1 MSKRRHRTARAKIA
15 LKAPPGNCRFVS
27 LVNDSEKDKAQLIA
41 ELQELRRA
49 KEAAEAAAEAKSGF
63 LANMS
68 HEIRTPMTTILGYA
82 ENLIDPNL
90 SEEER
95 LAGVHTIR
103 HTGEYLLGLIN
114 DILDLSKIDSGKLDV
129 ERIPCS
135 PAELA
140 NVARS
145 LMEVR
150 ATQKGLA
157 FELTCINKIPET
169 IQSDPTRIK
178 QILINLVG
186 NAIKFTKEG
195 TILFLVSFHEEDTEG
210 PFLNFIVMDSGIG
223 MTAEQLDRLFVPFT
237 QADASTARKFGG
249 TGLGLAISKRLAKLL
264 GGDIFVYSEPDWGA
278 AFRVSIPTGPIDG
291 VEMIDDLSVIP
302 GKKKESDATPKSTEI
317 HAKILL
323 AEDTVVN
330 QKLFSLVL
338 KKAGAEVTVV
348 ENGKKA
354 VETAMAA
361 QNEGDPFDVILMD
374 MQMPVLTGWE
384 ATRLLRSKGY
394 TLPIIAVTA
403 SAMPTDREK
412 CLEAGCDAYATKPIQ
427 RRELLEQIR
436 KYTQECS

>member
-1 MSKRRHRTARAKIA
+1 M
-15 LKAPPGNCRFVS
+15 
-27 LVNDSEKDKAQLIA
+27 NDSEKNKAQLIR
-41 ELQELRRA
+41 ELQDLRQA
-49 KEAAEAAAEAKSGF
+49 KRAAESASEAKSGL

-82 ENLIDPNL
+82 ENLIATNL

-95 LAGVHTIR
+95 LDGVHTIR
-103 HTGEYLLGLIN
+103 QTGEYLLGLIN
-114 DILDLSKIDSGKLDV
+114 NILDFSKIDSGKLDI

-135 PAELA
+135 PVELA

-150 ATQKGLA
+150 AKQKGLT
-157 FELTCINKIPET
+157 FELTCINKIPKT

-186 NAIKFTKEG
+186 NAIKFTKDG
-195 TILFLVSFHEEDTEG
+195 TVLFLVSFHEEEVKG
-210 PFLNFIVMDSGIG
+210 PFLNFIVMDSGVG
-223 MTAEQLDRLFVPFT
+223 MTAEELDRLFVPFT

-249 TGLGLAISKRLAKLL
+249 TGLGLAISKRLARLL
-264 GGDIFVYSEPDWGA
+264 GGDIFVCSEPNWGA

-302 GKKKESDATPKSTEI
+302 GKKKESDGIPESTQI
-317 HAKILL
+317 QANILL

-338 KKAGAEVTVV
+338 QKAGVEVTVV
-348 ENGKKA
+348 ENGKEA

-361 QNEGDPFDVILMD
+361 QDEGHPFDLILMD
-374 MQMPVLTGWE
+374 MQMPVLTGLE
-384 ATRLLRSKGY
+384 ATRLLRTKGY

-427 RRELLEQIR
+427 RSELLEQIR
-436 KYTQECS
+436 KYATTR